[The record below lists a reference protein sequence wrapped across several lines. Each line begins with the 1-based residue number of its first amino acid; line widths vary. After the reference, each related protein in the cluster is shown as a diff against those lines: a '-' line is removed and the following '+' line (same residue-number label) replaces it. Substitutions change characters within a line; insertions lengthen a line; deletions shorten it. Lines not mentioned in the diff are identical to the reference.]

1 MTTASAVRSVLGREI
16 CISGGEEATGGGAV
30 ESATG
35 EEPSRTEVA
44 KNGERERKRREKRT

>member
-35 EEPSRTEVA
+35 DEPSRTEVA
-44 KNGERERKRREKRT
+44 KNGERERKRREK

>member
-1 MTTASAVRSVLGREI
+1 MTTASAVKSVLGREI

-35 EEPSRTEVA
+35 EPSRTEVA
-44 KNGERERKRREKRT
+44 KNGEREERKNI